1 MWQIETRVWWFFLE
15 ILMQNRT
22 NGMLMTTQI
31 LKDQKNLSR
40 LLLLFTKPFLFT
52 KRLKVKFLSLIIFLI
67 RLVIEG
73 GSLSSDVT
81 VSWGMK
87 LRIILRTVLLN
98 SINCLFTSTLW
109 NAFSQSELAIER
121 WIQSEFCL
129 VCSVTPLFHS
139 EVDK

>member
-1 MWQIETRVWWFFLE
+1 
-15 ILMQNRT
+15 MQNRT

-81 VSWGMK
+81 VS
-87 LRIILRTVLLN
+87 
-98 SINCLFTSTLW
+98 
-109 NAFSQSELAIER
+109 
-121 WIQSEFCL
+121 
-129 VCSVTPLFHS
+129 
-139 EVDK
+139 